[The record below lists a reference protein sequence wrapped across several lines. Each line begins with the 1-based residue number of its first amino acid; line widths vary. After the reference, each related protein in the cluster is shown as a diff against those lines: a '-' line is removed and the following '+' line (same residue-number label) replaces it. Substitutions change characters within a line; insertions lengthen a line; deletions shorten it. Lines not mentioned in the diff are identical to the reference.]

1 MADDPHSEFERIF
14 GKTQKSGD
22 ANSAGSTQKLP
33 SDSDLLGI
41 RTDSDRFLVKN
52 VPEQLP
58 IEKDKAG
65 ASSANPAAESKSS
78 QDAMTIA
85 LNVNVFANL
94 GKSGKKPGEGG
105 AGPTFVIPL
114 SKEAIKTG
122 VEIQTAGSTTAA
134 DRMSD
139 TDAEFTRIMQ
149 IKDSVK
155 VPKPKSF
162 FEVFEKEEKEE
173 TEVPAAAVPEP
184 KPAAPEP
191 TPPPATILPGVTA
204 TSGPSDFT
212 KVVKGSELR
221 ALQDKLAASA
231 GNAPGGAAQACQ
243 SSAPPSLPQYVP
255 APNAPWPGQA
265 PNSPHRTPP
274 TPHTS
279 KLSQYMPLIIGLNV
293 LVLLVI
299 LLIVFFAL
307 KKYIQ
312 TPTTR
317 VGKDSCRI
325 GSSQPTS
332 A

>member
-1 MADDPHSEFERIF
+1 MADDPQSEFERIF

-22 ANSAGSTQKLP
+22 ANSPGSTQKLP

-58 IEKDKAG
+58 IEKDKTGTSHA
-65 ASSANPAAESKSS
+65 ANPESKAS

-94 GKSGKKPGEGG
+94 GKSGKKAGEG
-105 AGPTFVIPL
+105 ADGPTFVIPL
-114 SKEAIKTG
+114 SKEAIKSTA
-122 VEIQTAGSTTAA
+122 EIQKSGSPAGT
-134 DRMSD
+134 DRKSD

-162 FEVFEKEEKEE
+162 FEVFEKEE
-173 TEVPAAAVPEP
+173 TEDPAAVVPEAQ
-184 KPAAPEP
+184 PAAPEP
-191 TPPPATILPGVTA
+191 APPAMVLPGVTPA
-204 TSGPSDFT
+204 AGPSDFT

-221 ALQDKLAASA
+221 ALQEKLAASA
-231 GNAPGGAAQACQ
+231 ANPSGGAAQPWQ
-243 SSAPPSLPQYVP
+243 PAPPPNMPQYVP
-255 APNAPWPGQA
+255 ALSAPWPGQA
-265 PNSPHRTPP
+265 PTSPHRTPP
-274 TPHTS
+274 APQPS

-307 KKYIQ
+307 KK
-312 TPTTR
+312 
-317 VGKDSCRI
+317 
-325 GSSQPTS
+325 
-332 A
+332 

>member
-1 MADDPHSEFERIF
+1 MADDPQSEFERIF
-14 GKTQKSGD
+14 GKTQKSSD
-22 ANSAGSTQKLP
+22 ANSSGSTQKLP
-33 SDSDLLGI
+33 SDSDVLGI

-58 IEKDKAG
+58 IDKDKTGTSPA
-65 ASSANPAAESKSS
+65 ANPESKAS

-94 GKSGKKPGEGG
+94 GKSGKKAGEG
-105 AGPTFVIPL
+105 ADGPTFVVPL
-114 SKEAIKTG
+114 SKEAIRSTA
-122 VEIQTAGSTTAA
+122 EIQKSGSPADA
-134 DRMSD
+134 DRKSD

-162 FEVFEKEEKEE
+162 FEVFEKEDKEE
-173 TEVPAAAVPEP
+173 PAAAVPEA
-184 KPAAPEP
+184 KPAVPEP
-191 TPPPATILPGVTA
+191 APPAMVLPGVTPA
-204 TSGPSDFT
+204 SGPSDFT

-221 ALQDKLAASA
+221 ALQEKLTASAASA
-231 GNAPGGAAQACQ
+231 PGGTAQPWHPT
-243 SSAPPSLPQYVP
+243 SPPNLPQYVP

-265 PNSPHRTPP
+265 PTSLHRTPP
-274 TPHTS
+274 TPPQS

-307 KKYIQ
+307 KK
-312 TPTTR
+312 
-317 VGKDSCRI
+317 
-325 GSSQPTS
+325 
-332 A
+332 

>member
-1 MADDPHSEFERIF
+1 MADDPQSEFERIF

-22 ANSAGSTQKLP
+22 TNSSGSTQKLP
-33 SDSDLLGI
+33 SDSDVLGI

-58 IEKDKAG
+58 IEKDKTG
-65 ASSANPAAESKSS
+65 TSPTANPESKAS

-94 GKSGKKPGEGG
+94 GKSGKKAGEG
-105 AGPTFVIPL
+105 ADGPTFVVPL
-114 SKEAIKTG
+114 SKEAIKSTA
-122 VEIQTAGSTTAA
+122 EIQKSGSPADA
-134 DRMSD
+134 DRKSD

-162 FEVFEKEEKEE
+162 FEVFEKEETEE
-173 TEVPAAAVPEP
+173 PAVAVPDA

-191 TPPPATILPGVTA
+191 APPVMVLPGVTPA
-204 TSGPSDFT
+204 SGPSDFT

-221 ALQDKLAASA
+221 ALQEKAASA
-231 GNAPGGAAQACQ
+231 ANPPGPSAQPWQPAP
-243 SSAPPSLPQYVP
+243 APNLPQYVP

-265 PNSPHRTPP
+265 PTSPHRTPTAP
-274 TPHTS
+274 PPS

-307 KKYIQ
+307 KK
-312 TPTTR
+312 
-317 VGKDSCRI
+317 
-325 GSSQPTS
+325 
-332 A
+332 